1 VNDIIKE
8 TKQLKLLYV
17 EDNDET
23 REITLSILKSF
34 FKNIIS
40 ALDGKDGLE
49 KFKTNDI
56 DIVICDINMPN
67 MNGLDM
73 SKEILKIDQSIP
85 IFIVSAYNEIDLFAD
100 AIKIGIEGY
109 IVKPLE
115 MKQFL
120 QVLSKCIE
128 KIKLKKENL
137 EYKISLEHKVQLQ
150 VDQLLHKDKLLLQ
163 NSKMAAMG
171 EMLDIIAHQWKQP
184 LNTISMKADLASINI
199 REKNYNDQ
207 DILDCSEDVKYQ
219 VSYLLNTL
227 DEFRSFFRPTKFD
240 ETVELKKL
248 FSSIYLLLK
257 DSLIQNEIELIVD
270 FDDIAFKANVNE
282 FKHLFINLINNSK
295 DAFIKNGIKNRKI
308 IVRATRSF
316 GNIKIFV
323 DDNAGGISSS
333 IIDNIFQQNFTTKE
347 DIGGTGIGLYM
358 CRLIANK
365 HNADLDVIKIDNG
378 TRFIINI
385 KEYIQ

>member
-1 VNDIIKE
+1 MNDIIKE